1 MLRYK
6 LLVRLL
12 RLPCVQ
18 RLLHRAGEAVLVA
31 DDEVPAVQRWILRV
45 GCWVNLL
52 IVVVVSG
59 SIMVIDSK

>member
-12 RLPCVQ
+12 RLPRVE

-31 DDEVPAVQRWILRV
+31 DDEVPAVQRWVLV
-45 GCWVNLL
+45 LNCYG
-52 IVVVVSG
+52 
-59 SIMVIDSK
+59 